1 MSVQI
6 LLSTLEEYFKA
17 KEDYAGGCLDNEG
30 LQEAKKRVA
39 QSLNQYI
46 DWRADGVLEERRRR
60 ISTNQSVH
68 IADILTSKDS
78 DFTSAISALNSAPL
92 PLQNDIDLKTMQKWM
107 KTYRAWYINERK
119 NGLSK

>member
-1 MSVQI
+1 MSIQV
-6 LLSTLEEYFKA
+6 LLTTLEEYFKA
-17 KEDYAGGCLDNEG
+17 REDYAGGCLDKEG
-30 LQEAKKRVA
+30 LQDAKKRVA

-68 IADILTSKDS
+68 IADLLTSNMG
-78 DFTSAISALNSAPL
+78 FNSAISALNSAPL
-92 PLQNDIDLKTMQKWM
+92 PLQNDIDLETFKNWM
-107 KTYRAWYINERK
+107 KTYRAWYIKERK